1 MMLLTEDQA
10 MLAEAAREVLS
21 RESPLSRLR
30 QLRDKGHVIDRA
42 LWDTLVELGWPA
54 MVFPESAGGLGWGL
68 SEACLVAEP
77 MGAHLSLVPLHSV
90 MTGGLLDPEA
100 GAATGAVVALAWQE
114 SRDFEPDFVQCM
126 VRDGRL
132 AGHKRHVRD
141 ARSADSF
148 VVSARDEQGHIGLFR
163 VSAAQV
169 ALQPRHRMDHRDA
182 ADVVFDGAPA
192 TRLDGGLP
200 ELTEALHRGVV
211 CLSAEML
218 GLSRQAL
225 SMTLD
230 WSKERV
236 QFDRPIG
243 SFQALQHR
251 MVDAY
256 MAVER
261 LHSAVRAASADPSP
275 AHVALCKVTANETAM
290 AVTRE
295 AVQIH
300 GGIGVTDEHDIGFF
314 LKRAMVASQELGTSR
329 YWRDHWGRIHGY

>member
-1 MMLLTEDQA
+1 M
-10 MLAEAAREVLS
+10 
-21 RESPLSRLR
+21 
-30 QLRDKGHVIDRA
+30 
-42 LWDTLVELGWPA
+42 
-54 MVFPESAGGLGWGL
+54 
-68 SEACLVAEP
+68 
-77 MGAHLSLVPLHSV
+77 
-90 MTGGLLDPEA
+90 
-100 GAATGAVVALAWQE
+100 
-114 SRDFEPDFVQCM
+114 
-126 VRDGRL
+126 
-132 AGHKRHVRD
+132 
-141 ARSADSF
+141 
-148 VVSARDEQGHIGLFR
+148 VSARDEHGEIGLFR
-163 VSAAQV
+163 VSPAHAERKTRQ
-169 ALQPRHRMDHRDA
+169 RIDHRDA
-182 ADVVFDGAPA
+182 ADLVFDHAPA

-218 GLSRQAL
+218 GLSRKAL
-225 SMTLD
+225 AMTLD

-261 LHSAVRAASADPSP
+261 LHSAVRIAAADPSP

-290 AVTRE
+290 CVTRE

-314 LKRAMVASQELGTSR
+314 LKRAMVASQELGASR
-329 YWRDHWGRIHGY
+329 FWRDHWGRIHGY